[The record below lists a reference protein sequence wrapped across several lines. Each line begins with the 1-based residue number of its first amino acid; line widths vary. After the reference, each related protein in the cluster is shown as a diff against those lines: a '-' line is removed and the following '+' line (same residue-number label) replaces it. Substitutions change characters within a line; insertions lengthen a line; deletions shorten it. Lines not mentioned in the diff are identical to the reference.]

1 MGYAAAAGSASD
13 LQGMRFALRGGGKGV
28 SCGIPT
34 AARVC
39 TEASKGNMDS
49 TDPTAKPSGSSATA
63 EPRSATEESVSA
75 AESMVDTQ
83 ASHSEATADAAVR
96 DGAATADEPT
106 ATPVTVA
113 EPEVRLIAPGVERLL
128 APMLTAKRAPEPIK
142 GGPSAVFLFVVAG
155 VSLVLDLGTKRWAE
169 QNLNGDLGRVQPVD
183 AIDGHLSFV
192 LAKNPGGAWGLLQSQ
207 SENLR
212 RPFFLL
218 VSIAAIMFIVT
229 LYKRLHP
236 SQHALRWGLPLVL
249 GGALGNVYDR
259 VKAGVVTDFI
269 DYHADWVR
277 TMNEFVKKYVKG
289 HMVTDHWPTFNIAD
303 VAICI
308 GVGLMAVDMFTS
320 RKAQRGSTGAPAL
333 LTPLGVQA
341 LGLDNEPT
349 IAPHPASPG
358 PVSASTASASAA
370 SASAASPGTDA

>member
-1 MGYAAAAGSASD
+1 VYLVESQQQLAYARKLRKATWTPPTRPRSPLDPAQSRNHVQ
-13 LQGMRFALRGGGKGV
+13 LLTRALALLNPRRTRTRPT
-28 SCGIPT
+28 CGDT
-34 AARVC
+34 AANG
-39 TEASKGNMDS
+39 AA
-49 TDPTAKPSGSSATA
+49 P
-63 EPRSATEESVSA
+63 A
-75 AESMVDTQ
+75 AE
-83 ASHSEATADAAVR
+83 APGATV
-96 DGAATADEPT
+96 
-106 ATPVTVA
+106 
-113 EPEVRLIAPGVERLL
+113 IAPGVERLL

-142 GGPSAVFLFVVAG
+142 GGPSAVFLIVVAG
-155 VSLVLDLGTKRWAE
+155 ISLVLDLGSKHWAE
-169 QNLNGDLGRVQPVD
+169 QNLNPALGRVDAVD
-183 AIDGHLSFV
+183 AVDGHLSFI

-277 TMNEFVKKYVKG
+277 TMNEFVKKYVKN

-320 RKAQRGSTGAPAL
+320 RKAQRGATPPAL
-333 LTPLGVQA
+333 LTPLGAQA
-341 LGLDNEPT
+341 LGLDHQPHV
-349 IAPHPASPG
+349 APGS
-358 PVSASTASASAA
+358 ASASP
-370 SASAASPGTDA
+370 ASPGTDA